1 MRAEIISIGTE
12 ILLAD
17 IQDTNSHYIA
27 QRLPALGVD
36 LYYMHQVGDNV
47 ARLGGLIRTALD
59 RSDVVIC
66 TGGLGPTEDD
76 ITRDAIARAVGEE
89 ARVDPGAAATL
100 RAFFAGRGSDM
111 PARNIKQATIIPSG
125 TILPN
130 PRGTAP
136 GWWVENGPGI
146 VVAMPGP
153 PAEMTGMWANE
164 VAPRLAARSDGDV
177 IVSRTLK
184 TVGIGEATV
193 DEMAS
198 PLLKSRNPTI
208 GVYAKSDGIHL
219 RLTAKAATEAEAR
232 ARIQPVEEQVRAL
245 FGTAVWGA
253 DETTL
258 AGGVGD
264 LLRERGLSVA
274 VMESLTGGLVAST
287 LTDVAGSSDY
297 FRGGLVTYSEATKIR
312 YGVPAETIAE
322 HGVVSEATAVA
333 MATAVREALGADIGI
348 GVTGVAGPAAHGGQP
363 VGTTHIGVA
372 TATGRSHSEYVFAQ
386 TRAAIKRR
394 AVTSCLLLLRRAAL
408 GQLREKEL
416 IFARSREDARRAGS
430 A

>member
-136 GWWVENGPGI
+136 GWWVENADGI

-219 RLTAKAATEAEAR
+219 RLTAK
-232 ARIQPVEEQVRAL
+232 
-245 FGTAVWGA
+245 AVWGA

-408 GQLREKEL
+408 GQLREKEQ

-430 A
+430 V

>member
-47 ARLGGLIRTALD
+47 ERLGGLIRTALD

-89 ARVDPGAAATL
+89 PRVDPGAAATL
-100 RAFFAGRGSDM
+100 RAFFVGRGSDM

-136 GWWVENGPGI
+136 GWWVENADGI

-153 PAEMTGMWANE
+153 PAEMTGMWASE

-208 GVYAKSDGIHL
+208 GCTPN
-219 RLTAKAATEAEAR
+219 RT
-232 ARIQPVEEQVRAL
+232 
-245 FGTAVWGA
+245 
-253 DETTL
+253 
-258 AGGVGD
+258 
-264 LLRERGLSVA
+264 
-274 VMESLTGGLVAST
+274 AST
-287 LTDVAGSSDY
+287 CG
-297 FRGGLVTYSEATKIR
+297 
-312 YGVPAETIAE
+312 
-322 HGVVSEATAVA
+322 
-333 MATAVREALGADIGI
+333 
-348 GVTGVAGPAAHGGQP
+348 
-363 VGTTHIGVA
+363 
-372 TATGRSHSEYVFAQ
+372 
-386 TRAAIKRR
+386 
-394 AVTSCLLLLRRAAL
+394 
-408 GQLREKEL
+408 
-416 IFARSREDARRAGS
+416 
-430 A
+430 

>member
-1 MRAEIISIGTE
+1 MRW
-12 ILLAD
+12 
-17 IQDTNSHYIA
+17 
-27 QRLPALGVD
+27 P
-36 LYYMHQVGDNV
+36 
-47 ARLGGLIRTALD
+47 
-59 RSDVVIC
+59 
-66 TGGLGPTEDD
+66 
-76 ITRDAIARAVGEE
+76 
-89 ARVDPGAAATL
+89 AAAEEPQPDD
-100 RAFFAGRGSDM
+100 RRVRQIGRH
-111 PARNIKQATIIPSG
+111 
-125 TILPN
+125 
-130 PRGTAP
+130 
-136 GWWVENGPGI
+136 
-146 VVAMPGP
+146 P
-153 PAEMTGMWANE
+153 PAA
-164 VAPRLAARSDGDV
+164 D
-177 IVSRTLK
+177 
-184 TVGIGEATV
+184 
-193 DEMAS
+193 
-198 PLLKSRNPTI
+198 
-208 GVYAKSDGIHL
+208 
-219 RLTAKAATEAEAR
+219 AKAATEAEAR
-232 ARIQPVEEQVRAL
+232 ARIEPVEEQVRAL

-386 TRAAIKRR
+386 DAGGDQAPGRDVVPAAAATGGAGTTAREG
-394 AVTSCLLLLRRAAL
+394 VDLRPVA
-408 GQLREKEL
+408 
-416 IFARSREDARRAGS
+416 
-430 A
+430 

>member
-1 MRAEIISIGTE
+1 M
-12 ILLAD
+12 
-17 IQDTNSHYIA
+17 
-27 QRLPALGVD
+27 
-36 LYYMHQVGDNV
+36 
-47 ARLGGLIRTALD
+47 
-59 RSDVVIC
+59 
-66 TGGLGPTEDD
+66 
-76 ITRDAIARAVGEE
+76 
-89 ARVDPGAAATL
+89 DPGAAATL

-111 PARNIKQATIIPSG
+111 PARNLKQATILPSG

-136 GWWVENGPGI
+136 GWWVENADGI

-153 PAEMTGMWANE
+153 PAEMTGMWASE

-232 ARIQPVEEQVRAL
+232 ARIEPVEEQVRAL

-408 GQLREKEL
+408 GQLREKEQ
-416 IFARSREDARRAGS
+416 IFARSRDDARRAGS
-430 A
+430 V

>member
-1 MRAEIISIGTE
+1 
-12 ILLAD
+12 
-17 IQDTNSHYIA
+17 
-27 QRLPALGVD
+27 
-36 LYYMHQVGDNV
+36 
-47 ARLGGLIRTALD
+47 
-59 RSDVVIC
+59 
-66 TGGLGPTEDD
+66 
-76 ITRDAIARAVGEE
+76 
-89 ARVDPGAAATL
+89 
-100 RAFFAGRGSDM
+100 
-111 PARNIKQATIIPSG
+111 
-125 TILPN
+125 
-130 PRGTAP
+130 
-136 GWWVENGPGI
+136 
-146 VVAMPGP
+146 
-153 PAEMTGMWANE
+153 MTGMWANE

-232 ARIQPVEEQVRAL
+232 ARIEPVEEQVRAL

-253 DETTL
+253 DETTM

-274 VMESLTGGLVAST
+274 VMESLTGGLLAST

-312 YGVPAETIAE
+312 YGVPAATIAE

-430 A
+430 D